1 MQWSS
6 RPANSMSSEVIDE
19 IPSRYT
25 SSAVTRTPKAKLA
38 MIAALAA
45 ASMPSTSAVG
55 SASA

>member
-1 MQWSS
+1 
-6 RPANSMSSEVIDE
+6 MSSEVIDE